1 MSDYAPHQVIGII
14 RLRSVDFEREFGQHL
29 CWRGAVREAQTT
41 VEGRIVTFERQDQ
54 ANPKPGYLLVLVGA
68 WLGGFV
74 GLLVAF
80 WIIASMELS
89 GFDLLGAAL
98 YAQLLAVPLGAV
110 IGIGAALALFK
121 RSAPVVTVLLSIPV
135 WLVIFG
141 ALYGMVLIGSDLSR
155 FIDSYSP
162 AILFFIP
169 PLVVPL
175 VSRWMALAASRRRN
189 NSTTSSV

>member
-1 MSDYAPHQVIGII
+1 MS
-14 RLRSVDFEREFGQHL
+14 
-29 CWRGAVREAQTT
+29 
-41 VEGRIVTFERQDQ
+41 FERQHQ
-54 ANPKPGYLLVLVGA
+54 GNPKSGYLLALVGA
-68 WLGGFV
+68 WLGGFI

-80 WIIASMELS
+80 WIIGSMELS

-98 YAQLLAVPLGAV
+98 YAQLLAIPLGV
-110 IGIGAALALFK
+110 VVGIGAALALFK
-121 RSAPVVTVLLSIPV
+121 RSAPVLTALLSIPV

-155 FIDSYSP
+155 FIDSYTP

-175 VSRWMALAASRRRN
+175 VSRWMALAASRRTN
-189 NSTTSSV
+189 KATTSSV